1 MRRYREQLG
10 GLDGVSVPYTDDEVG
25 RSSCYV
31 MPVMLDDPA
40 PREQLRAHM
49 LDAHG
54 VQTSVLYPAVHEF
67 TAYGGSRPL
76 PRAEHA
82 ARAQLTLP
90 LYPHLGEERQ
100 DLVLAALA
108 DALGRG

>member
-1 MRRYREQLG
+1 M
-10 GLDGVSVPYTDDEVG
+10 SVPYEDDEVG

-31 MPVMLDDPA
+31 MPVMLEDPELREA
-40 PREQLRAHM
+40 IRARHAGGARGADERAVSRHPRVHARTKARA
-49 LDAHG
+49 
-54 VQTSVLYPAVHEF
+54 S
-67 TAYGGSRPL
+67 L

-100 DLVLAALA
+100 DVVLDALA
-108 DALGRG
+108 DALG